1 MLFAAADCRLWTR
14 PAPDQLLHSATVSV
28 PGPHKRRPGVGCRSV
43 GRALPTKYGGEF
55 WPDASYVEQHRLM
68 SSNIAAGARHSGF
81 CRGQQRVP
89 LALHGLDLLE
99 NQFEPIEFTFDL
111 RFEMR
116 G

>member
-1 MLFAAADCRLWTR
+1 
-14 PAPDQLLHSATVSV
+14 
-28 PGPHKRRPGVGCRSV
+28 
-43 GRALPTKYGGEF
+43 
-55 WPDASYVEQHRLM
+55 M